1 MDSSKATKPLRILT
15 LDGGGL
21 QATSTLLI
29 LDNVLKAIAKHSGV
43 PEEKRPRPCDV
54 FDVIAGIGTGGWLAI
69 FLGRFRMDISACLCE
84 WYNLMHCIKPS
95 PAEEL
100 RLRLGHHCSFDI
112 GCLVEQVKLL
122 TDKYGTGDRL
132 FESDIDSARTR
143 HVFVAAP
150 AADAKG
156 YKLFRSYEI
165 PKSAKL
171 PAKLLEGPQDP
182 SSFEISR
189 AFGATLAAR
198 YFTVPWE
205 ERMASSG
212 KLRLIDTQ
220 FPKPHNITQLA
231 LEEMWGICGTDVP
244 LSVVINIGPGLPHDS
259 DVQRIARNSRL
270 GFKFGSAH
278 EATSTKTSKSPTS
291 PVSDSDNVEQDMKHS
306 SDHFHK
312 DEAGDFSTLES
323 LRRFQYDLE
332 RKISTQLSLIHPG
345 DADPYF
351 RLAPVTA
358 PRCSYLNDSSVPGAV
373 QNATITYLGNASV
386 EKTVDEIAKRT
397 HEVGPSC

>member
-1 MDSSKATKPLRILT
+1 MDSSRATKPLRILT

-21 QATSTLLI
+21 QAISTLLI
-29 LDNVLKAIAKHSGV
+29 LNNILEAIAKQNGV
-43 PEEKRPRPCDV
+43 PKQKKPRPCDV

-69 FLGRFRMDISACLCE
+69 FLGRFRMDLSACLCE
-84 WYNLMHCIKPS
+84 WYNLMDCIAPD

-100 RLRLGHHCSFDI
+100 RLRLGHRCSFDI
-112 GCLVEQVKLL
+112 ECLVEQVKLL
-122 TDKYGTGDRL
+122 TKEYGTGDRL

-165 PKSAKL
+165 PKTAKL

-189 AFGATLAAR
+189 AFGATFAAK

-205 ERMASSG
+205 EQMASSG
-212 KLRLIDTQ
+212 KLRLSDTQ

-231 LEEMWGICGTDVP
+231 LEEMWGIYGADVP
-244 LSVVINIGPGLPHDS
+244 LSVVVNIGPGLPHDS
-259 DVQRIARNSRL
+259 DVKRIDRNFLL

-291 PVSDSDNVEQDMKHS
+291 AVSESDNVEQDMKQCY
-306 SDHFHK
+306 DRFHN
-312 DEAGDFSTLES
+312 DEAGDVSNLEA

-358 PRCSYLNDSSVPGAV
+358 PRGSYLNDSSVSGAV
-373 QNATITYLGNASV
+373 KDATLTYLSNASV
-386 EKTVDEIAKRT
+386 DWTVDEIAKWTR
-397 HEVGPSC
+397 EV